1 MKLEI
6 GQFVKGNSKSGLARG
21 DIGVIVAID
30 LNPPRNI
37 KVKFLKLGYWLITR
51 QELCIPLE
59 HELSKISN
67 DFVEQ
72 ALNNNVNKPS
82 REELILL
89 LEEALNHIQDDN
101 LNNRITDVLVKS
113 RL

>member
-1 MKLEI
+1 MNYSKWKHEYLERLI
-6 GQFVKGNSKSGLARG
+6 QL
-21 DIGVIVAID
+21 
-30 LNPPRNI
+30 I
-37 KVKFLKLGYWLITR
+37 K
-51 QELCIPLE
+51 Q
-59 HELSKISN
+59 HEYSKISN

-82 REELILL
+82 REELLLL
-89 LEEALNHIQDDN
+89 LEQALNHIQDNN